1 MAVWVPIAWVIGMGA
16 LASGR
21 GRWPLVAAAGTAL
34 AAALDVSRALAHPAW
49 TAEYG
54 ALVLVLAT
62 FALIMSPAYFLGAA
76 VHHPWPAARER
87 WYYAWLGV
95 FAAALLALAAPWPL
109 VDLWVAVEATTLSS
123 VLLVALPPGAGPFE
137 ASWKYVTLA
146 MLGGLL
152 ALGGILL
159 MQSGAAA
166 DVAVGALLMLVGF
179 GIKAGLVPFH
189 TWLPDAHAEAPA
201 PVSGLLSG
209 AELGGILIV
218 AWRGLTLAQGLLHQ
232 HWPLLALLALG
243 LLSLLVGVPLI
254 SRQHNLKRLLAY
266 SSVEHMGVIAV
277 GLAFGGPALLG
288 AFLHVFTHGLAKSQA
303 FYLSGSVQA
312 HYGTVDTRHI
322 HGLGRRL
329 PWTAGGLMVAIGALA
344 GLPPLGPFWSEWLV
358 IQGGLADK
366 GMAVWAALTAL
377 LLAGGFVALMY
388 RLPRLWQGSRPP
400 VPPEGARPPE
410 SKFLSLPVLLMSS
423 LTMSAGV
430 VVPWV
435 FLGLGR
441 GV

>member
-1 MAVWVPIAWVIGMGA
+1 MVIWGPIAWVVGMGA
-16 LASGR
+16 LASLG
-21 GRWPLVAAAGTAL
+21 GRWPLAAAGGTAL
-34 AAALDVSRALAHPAW
+34 AAALDVARALAHPAW

-54 ALVLVLAT
+54 ALVLVLAS
-62 FALIMSPAYFLGAA
+62 FALIMSPAYFRGAA
-76 VHHPWPAARER
+76 IHHPWPPRRER
-87 WYYAWLGV
+87 WYYLWLGV
-95 FAAALLALAAPWPL
+95 FAAALVALAAPWPL

-159 MQSGAAA
+159 IQSGSRA
-166 DVAVGALLMLVGF
+166 DVGVGALLMLVGF
-179 GIKAGLVPFH
+179 STKAGLVPFH

-218 AWRGLTLAQGLLHQ
+218 AWRGLSVAQALLHQ
-232 HWPLLALLALG
+232 HWPLMALLGLG
-243 LLSLLVGVPLI
+243 LLSLLAGVALI

-312 HYGTVDTRHI
+312 HYGTVDTRQI
-322 HGLGRRL
+322 SGLGQKL

-358 IQGGLADK
+358 IQGGLAEP

-388 RLPRLWQGSRPP
+388 RLPRLWQGASAAADPGSR
-400 VPPEGARPPE
+400 GHE
-410 SKFLSLPVLLMSS
+410 SKLLSLPVLLMSS